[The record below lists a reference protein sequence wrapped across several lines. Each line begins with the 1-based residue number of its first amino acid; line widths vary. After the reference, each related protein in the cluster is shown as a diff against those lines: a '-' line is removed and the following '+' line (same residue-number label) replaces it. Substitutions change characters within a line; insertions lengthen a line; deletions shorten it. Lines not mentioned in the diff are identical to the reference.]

1 MIRNKII
8 AIAFLCLVGALAF
21 HNLAHPSVDA
31 ETIEGNSSLLKY
43 EVKDVFVGNLTQKVE
58 INNPSNYE
66 VTDGELFIPVIR
78 NETARHSVVLRNVS
92 SEIGPPTFLNDEF
105 GNTYAH
111 WNNVAIERKE
121 SLAVEMNYRVLS
133 FGIRYLTNSN
143 MVSDYDKSSDLY
155 KKYTQPEELVQS
167 NNPELVSKAQDI
179 TRGES
184 STLKKASKI
193 CDFVIRHVHYS
204 SQDEERGAMWAL
216 ENKTGD
222 CSEYS
227 YLFVALCRAVGIPA
241 RIQVGFAFS
250 STSETIEDGH
260 MWAEYYLGNY
270 GWVPVDPTWRDFNT
284 LDSRH
289 FVSMSSIPEIMPY
302 ANFLFNNTEDS
313 ELTDKQTISLK
324 PLSSDAFDGS
334 LFPEKASTAVR
345 RIQQAKLSMFV
356 AESLGASLIFAS
368 DAEKAD
374 EAIFTS
380 QIQLQDAISQWES
393 NQEVAQLNAT
403 DALKT
408 SDEALQRA
416 SMLVYKA
423 SAVLIS
429 TLIMIMLVALAFI
442 GRYQMQCE
450 KKPLTRQSTNIN
462 HIRADA
468 VDSVSNRNSRLKSCS
483 QNSW

>member
-1 MIRNKII
+1 
-8 AIAFLCLVGALAF
+8 
-21 HNLAHPSVDA
+21 
-31 ETIEGNSSLLKY
+31 
-43 EVKDVFVGNLTQKVE
+43 
-58 INNPSNYE
+58 
-66 VTDGELFIPVIR
+66 
-78 NETARHSVVLRNVS
+78 
-92 SEIGPPTFLNDEF
+92 
-105 GNTYAH
+105 
-111 WNNVAIERKE
+111 
-121 SLAVEMNYRVLS
+121 
-133 FGIRYLTNSN
+133 
-143 MVSDYDKSSDLY
+143 
-155 KKYTQPEELVQS
+155 
-167 NNPELVSKAQDI
+167 
-179 TRGES
+179 
-184 STLKKASKI
+184 
-193 CDFVIRHVHYS
+193 
-204 SQDEERGAMWAL
+204 
-216 ENKTGD
+216 
-222 CSEYS
+222 
-227 YLFVALCRAVGIPA
+227 
-241 RIQVGFAFS
+241 
-250 STSETIEDGH
+250 
-260 MWAEYYLGNY
+260 
-270 GWVPVDPTWRDFNT
+270 
-284 LDSRH
+284 
-289 FVSMSSIPEIMPY
+289 MSSIPEIMPY
-302 ANFLFNNTEDS
+302 ANFLFNNTKDS

-408 SDEALQRA
+408 SDEALQHA

-450 KKPLTRQSTNIN
+450 KKPLTRQSTSIN